1 MLKVLVYIKGAN
13 KPILFDAVS
22 YEFVEGALTIIF
34 KDGSRVHYSPSKW
47 TQVSLVA
54 PEAAPE
60 ETPNV
65 ES

>member
-1 MLKVLVYIKGAN
+1 MLKVLVYVKTQN
-13 KPILFDAVS
+13 KPILFDAIA
-22 YEFVEGALTIIF
+22 YEFAEGVLTIIF

-54 PEAAPE
+54 PEVTPE